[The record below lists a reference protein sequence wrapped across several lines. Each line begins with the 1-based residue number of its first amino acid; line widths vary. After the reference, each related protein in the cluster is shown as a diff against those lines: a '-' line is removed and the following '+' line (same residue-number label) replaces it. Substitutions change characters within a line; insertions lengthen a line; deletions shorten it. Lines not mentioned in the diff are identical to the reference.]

1 MRNKM
6 YPVRLVSDFCRCVTQ
21 YQQWISGSAYWQMS
35 HPCHRKKIN
44 SLHTL
49 HCGLECWEWHKMLPA
64 CAGSVRVLRGMRWN
78 IRLGLIWQRTR
89 EWLCTTLRIIPYP
102 NPSFFFPQVE
112 YFGNRLLKAD
122 VCKCSFKIPQHLSTQ
137 KNLRAKASK
146 NSYSN
151 FVEAFSLN
159 PR

>member
-89 EWLCTTLRIIPYP
+89 QWLCTTLRIIPYS
-102 NPSFFFPQVE
+102 NPSFLFFPKWNTLATDYRRQMYANVVLRSH
-112 YFGNRLLKAD
+112 NTLRLK
-122 VCKCSFKIPQHLSTQ
+122 KIHGQKPGKIYTQ
-137 KNLRAKASK
+137 IL
-146 NSYSN
+146 
-151 FVEAFSLN
+151 
-159 PR
+159 